1 MATHSSVP
9 AWRIPWTQ
17 EPGGLCSTGSQSQ
30 TGLKRLSTQH
40 THLSPFRKLPASS
53 MREKRSLGHDLSHP
67 HSLIY
72 EQIFCSALP
81 NLVFNRPEWHQAR
94 EDPWKLKLQYFGHLL
109 WRTDIRKDPD
119 AGKDWR
125 QEEKGR
131 TEDEMVGWH
140 HRLNGHEFEQA
151 PGVRD
156 GQGGLACC
164 SPWGHKESDTTVTEL
179 NWRKDPNWSL
189 PDPRG
194 SVRERCFLRLEWRLQ
209 AIQSN
214 SFSSTTR
221 NTEAAQKQ
229 YLATEYGWTAPHST
243 AGLGKSSAGLAVV
256 QKRRQNRGDTLEAT
270 CAKCSVAPSSA
281 SLTHEHPGLSITPGE
296 TGLTETKT
304 AYPVRIEVWRVYNQ
318 FKYRNIS
325 HAHKSLNYDS

>member
-1 MATHSSVP
+1 M
-9 AWRIPWTQ
+9 
-17 EPGGLCSTGSQSQ
+17 
-30 TGLKRLSTQH
+30 
-40 THLSPFRKLPASS
+40 
-53 MREKRSLGHDLSHP
+53 
-67 HSLIY
+67 
-72 EQIFCSALP
+72 
-81 NLVFNRPEWHQAR
+81 
-94 EDPWKLKLQYFGHLL
+94 
-109 WRTDIRKDPD
+109 
-119 AGKDWR
+119 
-125 QEEKGR
+125 
-131 TEDEMVGWH
+131 
-140 HRLNGHEFEQA
+140 
-151 PGVRD
+151 
-156 GQGGLACC
+156 
-164 SPWGHKESDTTVTEL
+164 
-179 NWRKDPNWSL
+179 
-189 PDPRG
+189 
-194 SVRERCFLRLEWRLQ
+194 Q

-229 YLATEYGWTAPHST
+229 YVATEYGWTAPHST